1 MSEKLPEHKVTEG
14 SGEDLCNKFIAEKG
28 YNEEEAK
35 IAREAF
41 KHSWVCAFKRCN
53 DSCPKMKSEKKS
65 DFDNKQEMK
74 QKLYEIGD
82 LNEVLRSFLREANNT
97 DTDAGITVT
106 GCIRDKIEAA
116 LNMVE
121 A

>member
-1 MSEKLPEHKVTEG
+1 MSEKLPEHKVTEE

-41 KHSWVCAFKRCN
+41 KHSWICAFK
-53 DSCPKMKSEKKS
+53 KKSEKKS
-65 DFDNKQEMK
+65 DFDNKLEMK

-82 LNEVLRSFLREANNT
+82 LNEVLRSFLREANNS

>member
-41 KHSWVCAFKRCN
+41 KHSWVCAFNR
-53 DSCPKMKSEKKS
+53 SEKKS
-65 DFDNKQEMK
+65 DFENKLEMK
-74 QKLYEIGD
+74 QKLYEISD
-82 LNEVLRSFLREANNT
+82 LNEVLRSFLREANNS

-121 A
+121 V